1 MSDIY
6 KKVKKEIGKKIVFI
20 PSKLMSILKEYVNNA
35 NEDTEH
41 EPSFR
46 QAMKSLEY
54 IFKFIVR
61 SRELFAM

>member
-1 MSDIY
+1 MVTVWTDIY
-6 KKVKKEIGKKIVFI
+6 
-20 PSKLMSILKEYVNNA
+20 SKLMSILKEYVDNA
-35 NEDTEH
+35 NEDTDH

-54 IFKFIVR
+54 IFKFIIK

>member
-1 MSDIY
+1 MNDIY
-6 KKVKKEIGKKIVFI
+6 LYF
-20 PSKLMSILKEYVNNA
+20 SKLMSILKEYVDNA
-35 NEDTEH
+35 NEDTDH

-54 IFKFIVR
+54 IFKFIIK

>member
-1 MSDIY
+1 MANVS
-6 KKVKKEIGKKIVFI
+6 KKMVPTLLLNVVFI
-20 PSKLMSILKEYVNNA
+20 FSKLMSILKEYVNNA

>member
-1 MSDIY
+1 MTLRELFSLC
-6 KKVKKEIGKKIVFI
+6 
-20 PSKLMSILKEYVNNA
+20 SKLMSILKEYVDNA

-54 IFKFIVR
+54 IFKFIIR